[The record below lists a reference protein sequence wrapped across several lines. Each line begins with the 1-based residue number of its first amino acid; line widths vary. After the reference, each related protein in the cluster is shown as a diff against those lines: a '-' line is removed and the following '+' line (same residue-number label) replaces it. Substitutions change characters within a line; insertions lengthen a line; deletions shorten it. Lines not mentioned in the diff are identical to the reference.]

1 MTRSPDEP
9 VGSVASCHGIAKLWP
24 NGPVVGKQNR
34 AFINI
39 LLTMSDPL
47 KGLFQG
53 LAPGL
58 AALEKKAAA
67 AQSLTEKVRGELAE
81 ALRPHLV
88 SASRRGEDL
97 VVIMDSAAWTPRV
110 RYGARALKARLEAGG
125 EAPIGKLMVKVRAGS
140 SGERRA
146 ESGE

>member
-1 MTRSPDEP
+1 
-9 VGSVASCHGIAKLWP
+9 
-24 NGPVVGKQNR
+24 
-34 AFINI
+34 
-39 LLTMSDPL
+39 MSDPL

-67 AQSLTEKVRGELAE
+67 AQSLTEKVRAMLAE
-81 ALRPHLV
+81 TLQPHLV

-110 RYGARALKARLEAGG
+110 RYGARALKDRLEAAG
-125 EAPIGKLMVKVRAGS
+125 EPKIGKVSVKVRAGRS
-140 SGERRA
+140 D
-146 ESGE
+146 